1 MSDRVDECLRIAC
14 GVSSSAVKIYNL
26 IREVGYKNS
35 LPTTHYTR
43 WLRKYHNLN
52 VFSDRLTNLAKTLEE
67 GGGEK

>member
-1 MSDRVDECLRIAC
+1 MGDRVNECLRIAC

-26 IREVGYKNS
+26 IREVGYKKLSADNA
-35 LPTTHYTR
+35 LHQMVEE
-43 WLRKYHNLN
+43 YHNLN